1 MEQRAASRLAVMSQ
15 HLAPAPDAQVAMV
28 LGRQFTAAT
37 LGSDPTFPQATTAAA
52 FPPSVSDALG
62 LDTLLT
68 PEERAV
74 RDKVRRYMEKE
85 VAPVICGFWERA
97 EFPHQLV
104 PSLATLGLAGGGS
117 RGYGCPGS
125 EDQKQELLPRL
136 ASFDLVGCWALT
148 EPSNGSD
155 ASALTCTATKVPG
168 GWMLDGHKRWIGNG
182 TFADVVVVWARSSE
196 SGQVNA
202 FIVRKGAAGFKPTKI
217 ENKIALRCVQN
228 ADMTFERC
236 FVPDSARLPGVES
249 FKDTNKVLAISRI
262 MVAWQPVGLAM
273 GVYDVAARYVA
284 QREQFGT
291 PLGGFQLVQERLVRM
306 LGNIQAM
313 FLMAWRL
320 SKLYEEGRMTH
331 EQASLVKSWTTLRGR
346 EVMALGREILGGN
359 GILTDFNIAK
369 AFCDL
374 EAYYTYEGTY
384 DVNVLVAG
392 RGITGVGAI
401 RAPQSGKK
409 KQAPVDVQA

>member
-1 MEQRAASRLAVMSQ
+1 
-15 HLAPAPDAQVAMV
+15 
-28 LGRQFTAAT
+28 
-37 LGSDPTFPQATTAAA
+37 
-52 FPPSVSDALG
+52 
-62 LDTLLT
+62 
-68 PEERAV
+68 
-74 RDKVRRYMEKE
+74 
-85 VAPVICGFWERA
+85 
-97 EFPHQLV
+97 
-104 PSLATLGLAGGGS
+104 
-117 RGYGCPGS
+117 
-125 EDQKQELLPRL
+125 
-136 ASFDLVGCWALT
+136 
-148 EPSNGSD
+148 
-155 ASALTCTATKVPG
+155 
-168 GWMLDGHKRWIGNG
+168 MLDGHKRWIGNG